1 MCVCFPI
8 IFYCHSS
15 NMGEQIVHKNLY
27 ALRALNIKR
36 IGWGIWDPFA
46 GFWSTCSH
54 LHKLQKLSCLICI
67 SLAYI
72 FDFISLRKILFLK
85 AIDVIFCCFF
95 RSEEDDPHAAIARRN
110 QTTAV
115 ILCGVIGALFDL
127 EQEQAGTKWDKLNNS
142 WYFLSK
148 CKEFLFIWW
157 ASFLA

>member
-15 NMGEQIVHKNLY
+15 NMGEQIVHKNLC

-46 GFWSTCSH
+46 GSWSTCSY

-72 FDFISLRKILFLK
+72 FDFISLRKLFFLSHWCHFLLFLQ
-85 AIDVIFCCFF
+85 IW
-95 RSEEDDPHAAIARRN
+95 RRWPSCSN
-110 QTTAV
+110 
-115 ILCGVIGALFDL
+115 CS
-127 EQEQAGTKWDKLNNS
+127 KKPNNS
-142 WYFLSK
+142 CNSMWCHWSI
-148 CKEFLFIWW
+148 IWPRTG
-157 ASFLA
+157 ASRYKMR